1 MTDPGLDRI
10 IHRDGPLCGG
20 GVCLGIRGHPLGVN
34 TVSNRIPRGYYLDP
48 SGALKRERRRSSDR
62 RGPAGLYPD
71 EDRRNKMRRASDRLD
86 LDHEHQEMID
96 DALEA
101 FVAEHE
107 HQNT

>member
-1 MTDPGLDRI
+1 
-10 IHRDGPLCGG
+10 
-20 GVCLGIRGHPLGVN
+20 
-34 TVSNRIPRGYYLDP
+34 
-48 SGALKRERRRSSDR
+48 
-62 RGPAGLYPD
+62 LYPD